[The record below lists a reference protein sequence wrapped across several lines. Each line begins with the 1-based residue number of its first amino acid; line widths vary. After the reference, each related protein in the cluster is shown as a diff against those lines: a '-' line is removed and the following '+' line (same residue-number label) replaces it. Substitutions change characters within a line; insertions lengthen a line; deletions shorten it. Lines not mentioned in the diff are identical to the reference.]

1 MMRAPA
7 STTACN
13 TTDTPIP
20 QTSIYE
26 PLIAMSGQHNVLDPR
41 LGISATPPQ
50 PYFYP
55 SPQGTAQSQQSAA
68 ASAAQSTPSNNPEPS
83 YIANAQ
89 DDEGSPD
96 QGDGGEDAKRPRA
109 CEACRG
115 LKVRCDQDPAHP
127 EIPCKRC
134 AKAGR
139 QCIITQ
145 PTRKRQKKADNR
157 VAELE
162 KKLDALTAALHQQQQ
177 TYPATQYD
185 PPQVPGAAPPV
196 DGMPGRS
203 STGNLAPPFAPQ
215 MGSSLNPSR
224 PGSVELKRKRDD
236 SFGDR
241 TPDVPPFKRPTF
253 EGEAKTPG
261 WVYQEPKQQAY
272 GSAHGDMRKYLSHGS
287 PEEFVKHI
295 NSIISPDMAAQI
307 FTRYNTKLAP
317 NLPAVVFPP
326 STTAEQVFREKPIL
340 YVCLLSA
347 ASHGNMHPDIARQ
360 LQREAIGAIAD
371 CVVRSG
377 AKSLE
382 LIQAMQVTA
391 LWYKPPEKAEQ
402 TNFYQI
408 IHMAAVMALDIGLGK
423 RFNPAKAKRGFGGP
437 NAKYAPGPGKVMPQ
451 DSDTL
456 EARRAW
462 LGCYFLCAR
471 FVTSCHLC
479 TNLTLTYLIIV
490 LQWSSA
496 DLIWFV
502 GRIT

>member
-1 MMRAPA
+1 
-7 STTACN
+7 
-13 TTDTPIP
+13 
-20 QTSIYE
+20 
-26 PLIAMSGQHNVLDPR
+26 MSGQHNVLDPR

-68 ASAAQSTPSNNPEPS
+68 ASAAQSTPNTNPEGAYS
-83 YIANAQ
+83 AHVHE
-89 DDEGSPD
+89 DSGSPE
-96 QGDGGEDAKRPRA
+96 QGDGAEDAKRPRA

-145 PTRKRQKKADNR
+145 PTRKRQKKADSSR

-162 KKLDALTAALHQQQQ
+162 KKLDALTAALQQQQQ
-177 TYPATQYD
+177 TYSATQYD
-185 PPQVPGAAPPV
+185 GQHAAAGAPPA
-196 DGMPGRS
+196 DMMAGRS
-203 STGNLAPPFAPQ
+203 SVGSGMPAYAPPMSNGQ
-215 MGSSLNPSR
+215 SVSR
-224 PGSVELKRKRDD
+224 SDSVDLKRKREDG
-236 SFGDR
+236 FGDS

-253 EGEAKTPG
+253 EGEAKKPS
-261 WVYQEPKQQAY
+261 WVYQEPKQQPY
-272 GSAHGDMRKYLSHGS
+272 GAMHADMRRYTSYGS

-340 YVCLLSA
+340 YVCILSA

-437 NAKYAPGPGKVMPQ
+437 NAKYAPGPGKVLPQ

-471 FVTSCHLC
+471 
-479 TNLTLTYLIIV
+479 
-490 LQWSSA
+490 
-496 DLIWFV
+496 
-502 GRIT
+502 